1 MLRGLTAAAAADKGR
16 RARAFMRASG
26 GASGTLFGLILVA
39 IEDHLET
46 GADLAAGLKTACE
59 RICDLGEVG
68 VGDKSMVDALSP
80 AVNALQNDDLS
91 AAIAAAEAGRDSTE
105 ALIAR
110 RGRSQYVEEGGKGHI
125 DPGSVSVVI
134 FLETLAATGA
144 HA

>member
-1 MLRGLTAAAAADKGR
+1 
-16 RARAFMRASG
+16 
-26 GASGTLFGLILVA
+26 LFGLILVA